1 MFCLIYTA
9 PNSAPDI
16 NHGQTKALDDHTIRV
31 AWQEISTTDRNGVI
45 LGYTVFYNV
54 KNQSAQFSQNTS
66 GVTSTIIRG
75 LKSYTEYCIRVAGFT
90 KVGLSPKGA
99 CYKVITLQSGTL
111 YVIATN
117 VIKSLYDKRASP
129 HLSNTENNLVSR
141 HY

>member
-1 MFCLIYTA
+1 M
-9 PNSAPDI
+9 PSSASNI
-16 NHGQTKALDDHTIRV
+16 NQGQTKALDAHSIRV
-31 AWQEISTTDRNGVI
+31 TWQEIIPKDRNGVI

-75 LKSYTEYCIRVAGFT
+75 LKSYTEYCIRVAGYT

-99 CYKVITLQSGTL
+99 CYYVQTLQSGEL

-117 VIKSLYDKRASP
+117 VITSVYDTYASP
-129 HLSNTENNLVSR
+129 HVTNTMLKAIS
-141 HY
+141 